1 MELARGGLLGR
12 IEGGVELFDC
22 DSDDNMKECWVP
34 FKIINNGRSNDGQQ
48 MSPKISIMRVGTDW
62 FTTLKPETSKQ
73 DGSANKGI
81 QIILSSPICQFS
93 PDLRLPYYPS
103 ILS

>member
-1 MELARGGLLGR
+1 MGSSSEKGPCTTPNVSMELARGGLLGR

-62 FTTLKPETSKQ
+62 FTTLKPEYDKQ
-73 DGSANKGI
+73 TGW
-81 QIILSSPICQFS
+81 QCQQRNTNYS
-93 PDLRLPYYPS
+93 E
-103 ILS
+103 